1 MTENDIKGFIGVLS
15 GALFTENEELDQPAK
30 MALLELASTMLVDL
44 HRVADALE
52 SIALSLIP
60 KSN

>member
-1 MTENDIKGFIGVLS
+1 MTENDIKGYIGVLS
-15 GALFTENEELDQPAK
+15 GALLTEKEEPAK
-30 MALLELASTMLVDL
+30 MALLELASTVLVDL